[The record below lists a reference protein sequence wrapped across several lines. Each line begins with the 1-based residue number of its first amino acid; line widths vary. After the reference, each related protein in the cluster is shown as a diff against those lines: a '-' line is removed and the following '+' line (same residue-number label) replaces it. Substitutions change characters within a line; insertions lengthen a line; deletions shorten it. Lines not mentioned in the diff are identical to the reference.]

1 MSKQTVDFAAVAAES
16 QKQALAA
23 IAQAHEAVLKVAE
36 LGMSSIPTEIP
47 PSWSPPKAKDVVQV
61 SYDFAGKV
69 LEEQKAFALRLTE
82 LAGTRVVEARK
93 TVAQAIP
100 AE

>member
-1 MSKQTVDFAAVAAES
+1 MSKQTVDFTAVAAEG

-23 IAQAHEAVLKVAE
+23 ITQAHETMLKLAE
-36 LGMSSIPTEIP
+36 LGVSSIPTEIP
-47 PSWSPPKAKDVVQV
+47 PSWSPPKAKDVVQA

-69 LEEQKAFALRLTE
+69 LDEQKAFALRLTE
-82 LAGTRVVEARK
+82 IVGARVDEARK